1 MAVMVTRIRKTLAVQ
16 QRSAAFERTNKIV
29 ADAAKEERHLREES
43 ERLCKLRLAA
53 LNARE

>member
-29 ADAAKEERHLREES
+29 ADAPQMKSGISGRRAS
-43 ERLCKLRLAA
+43 DFA
-53 LNARE
+53 N

>member
-29 ADAAKEERHLREES
+29 ADAADEKRHLREES